1 MSTVPL
7 FGVNCERHWA
17 SVPKD
22 FVGSNLGKGVAP
34 EAEVSVHTDVS
45 YSLLGHILHLN

>member
-17 SVPKD
+17 SVPRD
-22 FVGSNLGKGVAP
+22 FVGSHLGKGVAP
-34 EAEVSVHTDVS
+34 EAEVSVNTDVS
-45 YSLLGHILHLN
+45 LSLLEHILHLN